1 MSQPSTLQDI
11 ASQVRREAAED
22 YVGLW
27 QISRLLRSAVV
38 SSDST
43 LTDLLHQLLTDG
55 SMDIGQFEGKT
66 FHPWAGT
73 TDSKIARVSSELTKL
88 GRDPDIGEIAWL
100 VLRA

>member
-1 MSQPSTLQDI
+1 MSQPTTLQDI

-27 QISRLLRSAVV
+27 QISRLLRDGAVPGHA
-38 SSDST
+38 T
-43 LTDLLHQLLTDG
+43 LTDVLRQLLADD

-73 TDSKIARVSSELTKL
+73 TDSKVQRVSSELAKL
-88 GRDPDIGEIAWL
+88 GRDPDIGEIGW
-100 VLRA
+100 VVVRT